1 MAGMRLFSC
10 ILASAM
16 LLCAT
21 PAMADSNPPV
31 KKSQSGICHPKGG
44 TYYSR
49 TKNFT
54 PYNSM
59 KECLQSGGRAPKR

>member
-1 MAGMRLFSC
+1 
-10 ILASAM
+10 
-16 LLCAT
+16 
-21 PAMADSNPPV
+21 MADSNPPV